1 MQTKV
6 KERIAIY
13 PGTFDPITLGHID
26 IIERAIKLFDRLIVT
41 LAINTKKKTLFT
53 VNERISLIKDAV
65 KNFPAVEVEQFRGL
79 LMHFARE
86 KKAVAVIRGLRAVS
100 DFEFEF
106 QMALMN
112 QKLDRKVTTV
122 FLMPSEKYTY
132 LNSTIVKEVV
142 QFGGDISGLV
152 TPLVEKKINEKYK
165 TKEK

>member
-1 MQTKV
+1 MNKIL

-41 LAINTKKKTLFT
+41 LAINKKKKTLFN
-53 VNERISLIKDAV
+53 VNERIILIKDAV
-65 KNFPAVEVEQFRGL
+65 KKFPAVEVEQFRGL
-79 LMHFARE
+79 LMQFARE
-86 KKAVAVIRGLRAVS
+86 KNAVAVIRGLRVVS
-100 DFEFEF
+100 DFEYEF

-112 QKLDRKVTTV
+112 QKLERKVTTV
-122 FLMPSEKYTY
+122 FLMPSEQYTY

-152 TPLVEKKINEKYK
+152 TPLVEKRINEKYK
-165 TKEK
+165 VKGK

>member
-1 MQTKV
+1 MTNNFT
-6 KERIAIY
+6 ERIAIY

-41 LAINTKKKTLFT
+41 LAINTKKKTLFSIE
-53 VNERISLIKDAV
+53 ERIALIEDAV
-65 KNFPAVEVEQFRGL
+65 KDFNCIEVERFEGL
-79 LMHFARE
+79 LMHFAR
-86 KKAVAVIRGLRAVS
+86 KKNAVAVIRGLRAIS

-112 QKLDRKVTTV
+112 QKLDRKITTV
-122 FLMPSEKYTY
+122 FLMPNEKYTY

-152 TPLVEKKINEKYK
+152 TPLVGEKLVGKYNTRK
-165 TKEK
+165 K